1 MYSIFSCFFLIVA
14 FLYLIPTF
22 PEDYAI
28 PSVTPKYPLLDIT
41 CPRLLSLVTWQI
53 GSHPSS
59 DDLHPPVVPLEL
71 RRRSL
76 FNVNPF
82 RFGSGPYAEYPDADA
97 VVKTSCV
104 IDVVQATTYLGYAA
118 LNIYRAEI
126 CPDSE
131 PLGCTAPVAHTITS
145 FIWLAS
151 FLTSAAS
158 TCAKS
163 VVNGGSCA
171 AGILRDLATAGS
183 TIYGFDEDCYLTNPR
198 DTSWRVFQRWW
209 RPLVHPKAPRRLR
222 SKGSEFEEI
231 DQASRGN
238 FSTYRAKSADVA
250 ARLRNLTSPEEG
262 GRAVLPNVL
271 FNAEARGLPRDL
283 LSTLQKVKVV
293 DGKHKYKTERNLPV
307 FQCFLKEFQFP

>member
-1 MYSIFSCFFLIVA
+1 MFLLILA
-14 FLYLIPTF
+14 FLYLIPSF
-22 PEDYAI
+22 PEDCAI
-28 PSVTPKYPLLDIT
+28 PSAPAGVR
-41 CPRLLSLVTWQI
+41 PRLLSLVTWLI
-53 GSHPSS
+53 GSNPSS
-59 DDLHPPVVPLEL
+59 DDLRPPVVPSEL

-82 RFGSGPYAEYPDADA
+82 RHGNDPYALHPHAFA
-97 VVKTSCV
+97 VERASCV
-104 IDVVQATTYLGYAA
+104 IDTVQAATYLGYAA

-131 PLGCTAPVAHTITS
+131 PLGCTAPVAHTMTA
-145 FIWLAS
+145 FTWLAS

-198 DTSWRVFQRWW
+198 NKSWRVFQRWW

-222 SKGSEFEEI
+222 SQGPEFAEI

-238 FSTYRAKSADVA
+238 FSTYRAKSAEIA

-293 DGKHKYKTERNLPV
+293 DEKHKYKTERNLPCFNV
-307 FQCFLKEFQFP
+307 FLKAKSVSLT

>member
-1 MYSIFSCFFLIVA
+1 MAVFS
-14 FLYLIPTF
+14 
-22 PEDYAI
+22 E
-28 PSVTPKYPLLDIT
+28 
-41 CPRLLSLVTWQI
+41 
-53 GSHPSS
+53 
-59 DDLHPPVVPLEL
+59 
-71 RRRSL
+71 
-76 FNVNPF
+76 
-82 RFGSGPYAEYPDADA
+82 
-97 VVKTSCV
+97 
-104 IDVVQATTYLGYAA
+104 
-118 LNIYRAEI
+118 
-126 CPDSE
+126 E
-131 PLGCTAPVAHTITS
+131 PGITS
-145 FIWLAS
+145 FTWLAL

-183 TIYGFDEDCYLTNPR
+183 TIYYLTNPKNK
-198 DTSWRVFQRWW
+198 SWRVFQRWW

-238 FSTYRAKSADVA
+238 FSTYRAKSAEIA

-262 GRAVLPNVL
+262 GRAILPNVL

-293 DGKHKYKTERNLPV
+293 DGKRKYKTERNLSV
-307 FQCFLKEFQFP
+307 FQCFFKNQFL